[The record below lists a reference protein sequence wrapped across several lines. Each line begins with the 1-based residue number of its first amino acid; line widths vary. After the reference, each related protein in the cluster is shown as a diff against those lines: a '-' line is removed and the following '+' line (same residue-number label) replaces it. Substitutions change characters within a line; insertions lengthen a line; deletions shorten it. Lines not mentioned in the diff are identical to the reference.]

1 MKTIVYS
8 CVTGRYDDVL
18 KTLLASE
25 AVPEENVE
33 YILFT
38 DRKPPAGGWESVT
51 QGTAW
56 SIRDLRWKHKLCNV
70 RTARWHKINSHMALP
85 EHNYSIWI
93 DGSQKIK
100 KVKLAELLVKAMG
113 SAGLATFQHPQR
125 NCVYQEMKACERLKK
140 DSPAIMLKQIEN
152 YRSAGY
158 PPYNGLV
165 ETACVVREN
174 CRKTN
179 TFNRAWYDLLSKY
192 SRRDQLGFNY
202 AAWLVEISYNQIE
215 GSRASSPY
223 FSFHHHHRG

>member
-1 MKTIVYS
+1 MEIIIGIIGLVIGVGAAIVVQKS
-8 CVTGRYDDVL
+8 IL
-18 KTLLASE
+18 KQKSDQLLK
-25 AVPEENVE
+25 
-33 YILFT
+33 
-38 DRKPPAGGWESVT
+38 D
-51 QGTAW
+51 
-56 SIRDLRWKHKLCNV
+56 
-70 RTARWHKINSHMALP
+70 
-85 EHNYSIWI
+85 
-93 DGSQKIK
+93 
-100 KVKLAELLVKAMG
+100 AEKEG
-113 SAGLATFQHPQR
+113 
-125 NCVYQEMKACERLKK
+125 ERLKK

-179 TFNRAWYDLLSKY
+179 TFNHAWYDLLSKY